1 MNPGMFFS
9 EVLES
14 HLFRRS
20 DSLEGGFPVFSDMAL
35 SIFSYVR

>member
-1 MNPGMFFS
+1 MNPSQFYK

-20 DSLEGGFPVFSDMAL
+20 DSDFSLFSDMAL
-35 SIFSYVR
+35 SISFNVR

>member
-20 DSLEGGFPVFSDMAL
+20 DSDFSWFSDMSQ
-35 SIFSYVR
+35 SILLYVR